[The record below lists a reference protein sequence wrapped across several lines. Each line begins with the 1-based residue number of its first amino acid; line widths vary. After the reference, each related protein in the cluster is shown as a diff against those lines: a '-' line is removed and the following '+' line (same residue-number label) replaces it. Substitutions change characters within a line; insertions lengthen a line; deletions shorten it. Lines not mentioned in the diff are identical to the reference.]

1 MKFYN
6 IIIKYRLQL
15 GILALALAILVNF
28 TSGFWPAFML
38 YFIAVIA
45 IVSHFIIGPL
55 RLVQSYME
63 NGDFDGAGKVLDSV
77 KYPNLLIKPMRS
89 TYYQIKSYVAMSQK
103 DNVAAEK
110 HMKESLKLGVPMKEA
125 EGASYLQLG
134 SLAMQRGDMKQ
145 GEEYIRMA
153 LKAGLQD
160 KDSKAMAHLQ
170 LVSAYVQK
178 KQYKAA
184 KDHFK
189 KAKDLNPQ
197 NPEITSQIKMM
208 NSHISRM
215 PG

>member
-6 IIIKYRLQL
+6 ILIKYRLPL
-15 GILALALAILVNF
+15 GILALALAILVTY
-28 TSGFWPAFML
+28 TSGFWPAFIL
-38 YFIAVIA
+38 YFIAVVA
-45 IVSHFIIGPL
+45 IVSHYIIGPL

-63 NGDFDGAGKVLDSV
+63 NGDFEGAGKVLDTV

-103 DNVAAEK
+103 DNVAAEA
-110 HMKESLKLGVPMKEA
+110 HMKHSLKLGVPMKEA

-153 LKAGLQD
+153 LKAGLAD

-170 LVSAYVQK
+170 LVNAYVQK

-184 KDHFK
+184 KEHFK
-189 KAKDLNPQ
+189 KAELLNPQ
-197 NPEITSQIKMM
+197 NPEIVSQLKMIKK
-208 NSHISRM
+208 NIGRM